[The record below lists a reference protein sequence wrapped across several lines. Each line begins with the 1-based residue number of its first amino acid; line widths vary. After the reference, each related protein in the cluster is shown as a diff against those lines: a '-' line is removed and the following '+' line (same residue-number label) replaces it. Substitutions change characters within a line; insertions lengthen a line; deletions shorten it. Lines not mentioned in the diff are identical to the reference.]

1 VITLNELT
9 DGGTRRLEVNADDVE
24 VVSNR
29 PMRFG
34 SEIRTIDGRVFHVA
48 EDVAEIFGK
57 LEESDGDEGDGLA

>member
-9 DGGTRRLEVNADDVE
+9 DGGTRRLEVHADDVE

-48 EDVAEIFGK
+48 EDVGEVFAR
-57 LEESDGDEGDGLA
+57 LEEGDCDEGDEMA

>member
-9 DGGTRRLEVNADDVE
+9 DGGTRRLEVHADDVE

-48 EDVAEIFGK
+48 EDVGEVFAM
-57 LEESDGDEGDGLA
+57 LEGCDGDEGDGLA

>member
-1 VITLNELT
+1 
-9 DGGTRRLEVNADDVE
+9 LEVHADDVE

-48 EDVAEIFGK
+48 EDVGEVFAM
-57 LEESDGDEGDGLA
+57 LEESDGDEGDELA